1 MTIQVDEK
9 GKLYTDVVRTVAV
22 RATLQTVGHLMQG
35 NIHVRT
41 GDRLKDELDRPG
53 QFLAVTEVEVVA
65 ADGRVL
71 FHAPF
76 MAVNRAQIVWVMPAA
91 EEAEQVTP

>member
-22 RATLQTVGHLMQG
+22 RATLQTVSHLMHG

-53 QFLAVTEVEVVA
+53 QFLAVTEVQVVT
-65 ADGRVL
+65 ADGGVL
-71 FHAPF
+71 FQAPF
-76 MAVNRAQIVWVMPAA
+76 MAVNRGGDRLGDAGRRGS
-91 EEAEQVTP
+91 